1 MRGRILL
8 VWTSLLSAGLASAG
22 CATDGSPASWG
33 VPRPSPH
40 EDATTASST
49 TEPAAVAATNGG
61 VRVVRLTFE
70 VLRIRLPIDSIQHSR
85 KIWNHVDELRAD
97 TALVARLARNGVR
110 AGAVAP
116 GSWPAINTI
125 LEACDAEVGKDRWN
139 AQSDLPLTIEVDELD
154 ESETLFCY
162 TPDDRLV
169 GKTFHE
175 GKKLMNLDY
184 AVHAEMGG
192 AVDMKLSFEIR
203 HDRGVMAWQRQGGI
217 LQQVPA
223 TDRHVF
229 ADLTT
234 LVTLNPGETLLI
246 GPSPEARNEYLVG
259 GRFLVDEKEGR
270 QVETLYGITPLP
282 YQITD
287 ASR

>member
-1 MRGRILL
+1 MKGRILL

-22 CATDGSPASWG
+22 CTAGPSPQPSWG
-33 VPRPSPH
+33 ARKSSPH
-40 EDATTASST
+40 EDATTTSAAPKVAGSS
-49 TEPAAVAATNGG
+49 GG
-61 VRVVRLTFE
+61 VRVVHLTFD
-70 VLRIRLPIDSIQHSR
+70 VLRIHLPIDAIQHSR

-97 TALVARLARNGVR
+97 PSLVARLARNGVR

-116 GSWPAINTI
+116 GSWPAIHTI
-125 LEACDAEVGKDRWN
+125 LEACDAELGKDQWN
-139 AQSDLPLTIEVDELD
+139 AQGDLPLTLEVEELQD
-154 ESETLFCY
+154 SETVFCY
-162 TPDDRLV
+162 APDDRLV

-175 GKKLMNLDY
+175 GKKLLNIDY

-192 AVDMKLSFEIR
+192 AVDMQLTFEIR
-203 HDRGVMAWQRQGGI
+203 HERGVMAWQRQGGT

-223 TDRHVF
+223 TDRYIF
-229 ADLTT
+229 SDLS
-234 LVTLNPGETLLI
+234 LLLTLNPGETLLI

-287 ASR
+287 AHR